1 MADSECTPIAFLKF
15 YFQFNQET
23 KIMYTI
29 LIEAEELLVAIGRP
43 NTIIFDCR
51 HSLTEPDFGINSYND
66 NHLPNAIYAS
76 MDEHLS
82 QRPNGH
88 NGRHPFPEIQAF
100 IEWLKNCG
108 VNNSTQVVAYDD
120 AGGVYASR
128 LWCLLK
134 WLGHEAVAVLN
145 GGVQSWIESKGIL
158 EREVTQVPEKGNFQP
173 HTKDILVDSQYI
185 LKNLKN
191 NGVLVI
197 DARAND
203 RFRGEN
209 ETIDPIAGHIPG
221 AKNRFFKTNL
231 DDDGKFKSANT
242 LKRSFLELID
252 VGTDQQVVHQCG
264 SGVTAC
270 HNMLAMEVA
279 GIKNSKLYPGSWSEW
294 IADTTRPI
302 STG

>member
-1 MADSECTPIAFLKF
+1 
-15 YFQFNQET
+15 
-23 KIMYTI
+23 
-29 LIEAEELLVAIGRP
+29 
-43 NTIIFDCR
+43 
-51 HSLTEPDFGINSYND
+51 
-66 NHLPNAIYAS
+66 

>member
-1 MADSECTPIAFLKF
+1 
-15 YFQFNQET
+15 
-23 KIMYTI
+23 MYTI
-29 LIEAEELLVAIGRP
+29 LIEAEELLGVIGRP

-51 HSLTEPDFGINSYND
+51 HSLTELNFGINSYND
-66 NHLPNAIYAS
+66 NHLPNAVYAS

-82 QRPNGH
+82 QKPNGL
-88 NGRHPFPEIQAF
+88 NGRHPFPEIQIF
-100 IEWLKNCG
+100 SDWLKNCG
-108 VNNSTQVVAYDD
+108 VNNSSQVVAYDD

-145 GGVQSWIESKGIL
+145 GGVQTWIQSKGAL
-158 EREVTQVPEKGNFQP
+158 DREAAQATKKGNFKP
-173 HTKDILVDSQYI
+173 NPKNILVDSQYV
-185 LKNLKN
+185 LKHIKN
-191 NGVLVI
+191 NEVLII

-231 DDDGKFKSANT
+231 DDNGKFKNANT
-242 LKRSFLELID
+242 LKKSFLELID
-252 VGTDQQVVHQCG
+252 DRTDQQVVHQCG

-279 GIKNSKLYPGSWSEW
+279 GIKNSRLYPGSWSEW
-294 IADTTRPI
+294 IADSSRPI
-302 STG
+302 SVG